1 MIKLNLY
8 RANDIETDWIQHH
21 SAIFYTYDILVLQ
34 SMLRSFG
41 WHHVA

>member
-8 RANDIETDWIQHH
+8 RANNINTDWIQHH
-21 SAIFYTYDILVLQ
+21 SAFFYAYDILVLE

-41 WHHVA
+41 